1 MKASPAA
8 HPDVAREIASRGHEV
23 GTHGLLH
30 RHHLL
35 SPPRE
40 SDATSIVPSRRTVL
54 CWTHRPLLAAAPYG
68 QLTRASLLAVRPHR
82 RETGLRSASAK
93 EWATDTAEAALT
105 RLVPGLGPGAIVL
118 LHDNDVSCPCG
129 TGELTRSLL
138 GPLATRL
145 QAQGLRG
152 VSIGEMLDEAPPAG
166 SRSRSGSD
174 GRAAA

>member
-1 MKASPAA
+1 MVFCTVTTCSVRRGSRTRPRSCHRDAPCS
-8 HPDVAREIASRGHEV
+8 VGRIA
-23 GTHGLLH
+23 
-30 RHHLL
+30 
-35 SPPRE
+35 PFF
-40 SDATSIVPSRRTVL
+40 
-54 CWTHRPLLAAAPYG
+54 RPPYG

-82 RETGLRSASAK
+82 RETVLWSASAK

-118 LHDNDVSCPCG
+118 LHDNDVSCPRG